1 MDKQSEHIITAPL
14 EEIMGDRFGRY
25 SKYIIQDRALPD
37 ARDGL
42 KPVQRRIL
50 HSMNML
56 GITHNKPYKKS
67 ARIVGDVIGKYHPHG
82 DTSVYDAMVRMSQ
95 TWKTRETLIDMHGNN
110 GSMDDDPPAAM
121 RYTEAR
127 LSPISQY
134 MLADI
139 DKDTVE
145 FAPNFDD
152 EEMEPTV
159 LPAQY
164 PNLLVNGISG
174 IAAGYATN
182 IPPHNLGEVL
192 DATIYR
198 IQYPECSLDELME
211 FVQGPDFPTGG
222 IVQGIE
228 GIKEAFTSG
237 KGRVVVRS
245 KCEIVQT
252 KTNQQIIVHEI
263 PYDVI
268 KSNLV
273 KKIDEIR
280 LNKSIEGILD
290 VRDESDR
297 NGLRICIDLKKEA
310 NSQLILNYLYKN
322 TDLQV
327 YFNYNVV
334 AIVNKRPMQ
343 MGLAAMLDA
352 FINHRKDVVTRR
364 CRYDLDK
371 MEKRC
376 HILEG
381 LIRAMSVLDEVIA
394 IIRSSNGKA
403 DSKEKLINRFE
414 FSEAQAEAIVTLQ
427 LYRLSNTDVV
437 QLKNEFSELV
447 NKMEELNDI
456 LNNPRIM
463 KKVIIEECKQVKKDF
478 GSSRLT
484 KIEDQIEEIVIDRTA
499 MVNSEQVMLSVSKD
513 GYVKRVSMRSYN
525 SSNDAMTG
533 LKTGDELI
541 GVKEVNT
548 LDTLMFVTSKGTYGY
563 CRIYEIDEA
572 KWKDIGSHLNSC
584 ISLTSEEKIV
594 SAYIL
599 KDFDTG
605 ASLVTLSRMG
615 MIKRTMIADLE
626 VSRNNK
632 TMQLMGLKEEDQ
644 IVDSCIVSDDDE
656 IIILSSNCY
665 SARYPVEVITPTSCR
680 GKGIIAMKNDD
691 CVAVVNTS
699 ATHMVCVTQNGAMK
713 RLKMSDIALTGR
725 PVRGD
730 LIAKKVKSNPAVLRY
745 GFGCENNDEIMLMQ
759 DKSEKLHGRDIAL
772 MSKEATFSSA
782 IKVHQPFYIQKQIHE
797 VLKIEKKENI
807 QEETSSEI
815 NQTSLFD

>member
-1 MDKQSEHIITAPL
+1 M
-14 EEIMGDRFGRY
+14 
-25 SKYIIQDRALPD
+25 
-37 ARDGL
+37 
-42 KPVQRRIL
+42 
-50 HSMNML
+50 
-56 GITHNKPYKKS
+56 
-67 ARIVGDVIGKYHPHG
+67 
-82 DTSVYDAMVRMSQ
+82 
-95 TWKTRETLIDMHGNN
+95 
-110 GSMDDDPPAAM
+110 
-121 RYTEAR
+121 
-127 LSPISQY
+127 
-134 MLADI
+134 
-139 DKDTVE
+139 
-145 FAPNFDD
+145 
-152 EEMEPTV
+152 
-159 LPAQY
+159 
-164 PNLLVNGISG
+164 
-174 IAAGYATN
+174 
-182 IPPHNLGEVL
+182 
-192 DATIYR
+192 
-198 IQYPECSLDELME
+198 
-211 FVQGPDFPTGG
+211 
-222 IVQGIE
+222 
-228 GIKEAFTSG
+228 
-237 KGRVVVRS
+237 
-245 KCEIVQT
+245 
-252 KTNQQIIVHEI
+252 HEI

-563 CRIYEIDEA
+563 CRIYEIYEA

-599 KDFDTG
+599 KDFDT
-605 ASLVTLSRMG
+605 SEC
-615 MIKRTMIADLE
+615 IKT
-626 VSRNNK
+626 
-632 TMQLMGLKEEDQ
+632 GLFIRDV
-644 IVDSCIVSDDDE
+644 IVDYI
-656 IIILSSNCY
+656 
-665 SARYPVEVITPTSCR
+665 
-680 GKGIIAMKNDD
+680 
-691 CVAVVNTS
+691 
-699 ATHMVCVTQNGAMK
+699 
-713 RLKMSDIALTGR
+713 
-725 PVRGD
+725 
-730 LIAKKVKSNPAVLRY
+730 KKVGTIN
-745 GFGCENNDEIMLMQ
+745 
-759 DKSEKLHGRDIAL
+759 
-772 MSKEATFSSA
+772 SSD
-782 IKVHQPFYIQKQIHE
+782 YY
-797 VLKIEKKENI
+797 
-807 QEETSSEI
+807 
-815 NQTSLFD
+815 